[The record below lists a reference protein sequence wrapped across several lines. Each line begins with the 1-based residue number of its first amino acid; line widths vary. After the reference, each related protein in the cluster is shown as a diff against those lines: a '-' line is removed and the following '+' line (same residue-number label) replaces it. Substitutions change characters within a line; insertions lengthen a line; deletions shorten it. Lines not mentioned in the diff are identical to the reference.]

1 MRIQL
6 DDILEIC
13 GCLVHLRV
21 DGQDQPQSVELAHY
35 TVKEYILTDYC
46 GDGLQFLHASTSLAH
61 GQMAGVC
68 LRSLTFHS
76 LLTEVQSL
84 WTSTSELYT
93 RHDDDN
99 YQDIVTAILGFLGR
113 FPLYEYAARRWLYHY
128 HAAKT
133 AGNLDLVKTLIGIDV
148 TPLFFEL
155 WQKFLT
161 VRSAASNDNEYN
173 YDELGITNI
182 DDYRRVFDI
191 EDLDQFNTDSFYLDS
206 YLVKFGNS
214 YRGSSM

>member
-1 MRIQL
+1 LRTERAIIEALAKGLPVGLRETYDRIVSQIVKEDHEIAQKTLQWLTYSSYPLSIHELLEAIATDVECDDKHSTMRIQL

-13 GCLVHLRV
+13 GCLVYLRV

-99 YQDIVTAILGFLGR
+99 YQDIATAILGFLGR
-113 FPLYEYAARRWLYHY
+113 FPLYEYAA
-128 HAAKT
+128 
-133 AGNLDLVKTLIGIDV
+133 
-148 TPLFFEL
+148 
-155 WQKFLT
+155 
-161 VRSAASNDNEYN
+161 
-173 YDELGITNI
+173 
-182 DDYRRVFDI
+182 
-191 EDLDQFNTDSFYLDS
+191 
-206 YLVKFGNS
+206 
-214 YRGSSM
+214 